1 MVVIFEDCA
10 VIEGVDTPGIE
21 VLVDWR
27 VEWAGETPANLPLA
41 FDASDFITEGPR
53 LSVGL
58 AFDTSDLIG
67 AEARLAV
74 GTKR

>member
-27 VEWAGETPANLPLA
+27 VEWAGETPANLQLA
-41 FDASDFITEGPR
+41 FNASDFKTAGTR
-53 LSVGL
+53 LSLGL
-58 AFDTSDLIG
+58 AFETSNF
-67 AEARLAV
+67 
-74 GTKR
+74 